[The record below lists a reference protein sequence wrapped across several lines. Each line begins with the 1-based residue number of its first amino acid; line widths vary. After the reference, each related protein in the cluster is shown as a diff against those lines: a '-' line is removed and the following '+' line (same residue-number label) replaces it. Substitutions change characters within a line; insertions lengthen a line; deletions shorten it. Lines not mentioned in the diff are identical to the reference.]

1 MGSGSSRPRSNSS
14 GSRSNRPINRSPS
27 RIFSS
32 MICGGSSSSSSS
44 SRAAAE
50 MEDRPYEMLMSSVQ
64 NSDPVSSKLDIPVH
78 ESSTNIGAE
87 VVSAS
92 SDGVIG
98 HSSTTSIA
106 SNKRRVGDS
115 GLGNTGTSNQER
127 RFSESL
133 EFVSSRVS
141 DEYSFNDSFR
151 NRYSGEASSSFREQQ
166 ASSHPS
172 VNNSANKDSVNGMHN
187 PDNCDVRQAVPR
199 TVYAESSSQGLQAST
214 FDGASV
220 NNYMDEMSPWSL
232 HNSDS
237 GSQSVEVRPVSSSL
251 RDESLQEEA
260 AEGLGLVVSEHM
272 QDDGDVLHVDVVS
285 ISSSIFSRNN
295 GDTTSHEGRR
305 NSRRLFWDAFS
316 RRSSWR
322 PIDPPTVALSTES
335 SDDLGSHDRWLLDFS
350 GDFRN
355 DGVSSDAGYL
365 GSRIRNWNDRRRQS
379 RSEIWE
385 RLVGSLDENE
395 GRTTT
400 LCPSG
405 LHPDGTCSC
414 ESLLTSGE
422 SSTRASISRI
432 VMLAEALFEV
442 LDEIHRQPSSL
453 SLSMVALPAPE
464 CVVDS
469 FPLKNHRKEDN
480 IEVGD
485 EVDQCY
491 ICLSE
496 YEEGDKIRVL
506 PCHHEYH
513 MSCVDKWLKEIH
525 GVCPLCRGDV
535 RQGTTEP
542 SSVCTSEIP
551 SNSL

>member
-1 MGSGSSRPRSNSS
+1 MGSGSSRPRSNPS
-14 GSRSNRPINRSPS
+14 GSRHNRPINRSPS
-27 RIFSS
+27 RILSS
-32 MICGGSSSSSSS
+32 MICGGSSSSST

-64 NSDPVSSKLDIPVH
+64 NSDPLNSKFEIPVQ

-87 VVSAS
+87 AVYAY
-92 SDGVIG
+92 SDVVIG
-98 HSSTTSIA
+98 HSSTANIA

-133 EFVSSRVS
+133 EFVSSQVN

-166 ASSHPS
+166 SSSRPS
-172 VNNSANKDSVNGMHN
+172 VSNSANKDSVNGMEN
-187 PDNCDVRQAVPR
+187 PDNWDVSQMVPR
-199 TVYAESSSQGLQAST
+199 TIYAESSSQGLQAST
-214 FDGASV
+214 FDRDSV

-232 HNSDS
+232 HNSGS
-237 GSQSVEVRPVSSSL
+237 GSQSVEVRPASSSL
-251 RDESLQEEA
+251 GDESVQEA
-260 AEGLGLVVSEHM
+260 SPEGLGLLGSEHV
-272 QDDGDVLHVDVVS
+272 QGDGDVLHVDVIS

-295 GDTTSHEGRR
+295 ADITGHEARR

-322 PIDPPTVALSTES
+322 PIDPPTAALSTDS
-335 SDDLGSHDRWLLDFS
+335 TDDSASHDRWLLDFS
-350 GDFRN
+350 GDFHN
-355 DGVSSDAGYL
+355 DGASSDAGYL
-365 GSRIRNWNDRRRQS
+365 GSRIRSWNDRRRQS

-385 RLVGSLDENE
+385 RLVGSLGENE
-395 GRTTT
+395 RRTT

-453 SLSMVALPAPE
+453 SLSMGSLPAPE
-464 CVVDS
+464 SVVNS
-469 FPLKNHRKEDN
+469 FPLKNHKKVDN
-480 IEVGD
+480 TEIGD

-496 YEEGDKIRVL
+496 YDEGDKIRVL

-535 RQGTTEP
+535 RQSNSEP
-542 SSVCTSEIP
+542 SEIP
-551 SNSL
+551 SL